1 MDKNKGRNNRLV
13 VTLDDRE
20 NNCLN
25 KKVNVTGVSKSDY
38 VRDLIMGVCPTQ
50 APGKE
55 FFEAY
60 EEMKKRSAEIS
71 QIASE
76 AVMRG
81 RFRDKD
87 IDNIV
92 LIAARMEYIL
102 MEIKNIVMSARPIRE
117 SYFDNDDD
125 E

>member
-20 NNCLN
+20 NNCLSR
-25 KKVNVTGVSKSDY
+25 KVSITGVSKSDY

-55 FFEAY
+55 FFKAY
-60 EEMKKRSAEIS
+60 EEMKNRSAEIN

-87 IDNIV
+87 IDNID
-92 LIAARMEYIL
+92 AASLRKFCKHTGID
-102 MEIKNIVMSARPIRE
+102 IPPVCWVWPH
-117 SYFDNDDD
+117 
-125 E
+125 

>member
-1 MDKNKGRNNRLV
+1 MKN
-13 VTLDDRE
+13 
-20 NNCLN
+20 
-25 KKVNVTGVSKSDY
+25 
-38 VRDLIMGVCPTQ
+38 
-50 APGKE
+50 
-55 FFEAY
+55 
-60 EEMKKRSAEIS
+60 RSAEIS

-92 LIAARMEYIL
+92 LIAARMEYLL
-102 MEIKNIVMSARPIRE
+102 MEIKNIVMSARPISE